1 MAEEKKISIEKMD
14 EIIRDYYPDT
24 ETVDFHGQELVVSR
38 TIPFRTEIEL
48 VNSVIDACF
57 DEETGAYLPEYLD
70 FAMTSCIVAAFTNVR
85 LPQDAEHRHRIL
97 YGTNLM
103 EFVEPHISE
112 TQICAIECAIRAG
125 IRARNDANV
134 ALFES
139 RMNEASRT
147 MLELSEKIAGI
158 FDGVSKEDISA
169 VLNAV
174 GNGTI
179 DEEKIARAVVR
190 EQNLTRG
197 EEEENTGK

>member
-70 FAMTSCIVAAFTNVR
+70 FAMKSCIAAAYTNLR

-97 YGTNLM
+97 YGTD
-103 EFVEPHISE
+103 VVDCIVPYISAM
-112 TQICAIECAIRAG
+112 QLSAIENAIRSG
-125 IRARNDANV
+125 LRERNNANT
-134 ALFES
+134 ALFEQRVGETVGAMEEIS
-139 RMNEASRT
+139 K
-147 MLELSEKIAGI
+147 KIAGI